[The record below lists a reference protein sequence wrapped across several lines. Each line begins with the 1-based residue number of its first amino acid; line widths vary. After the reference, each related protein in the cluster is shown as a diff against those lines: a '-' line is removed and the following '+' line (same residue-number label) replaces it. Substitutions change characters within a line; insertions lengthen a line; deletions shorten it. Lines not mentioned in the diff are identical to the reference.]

1 MTAPKNPKPVG
12 LPITIPAAEALANLE
27 RSSQMDIERAARR
40 SGASKLMVTM
50 HALKPAEG
58 ALFGSPAPQQRPPTK
73 AEREA
78 AAVHASYMVGDT
90 TPSKVDLSVKDIPG
104 PMLLEVTAID
114 CYDHNPRIF
123 ANEKFEDIEASLR
136 ANGFHDALVVTRRRV
151 DDRYMLAAG
160 SNTTLKILQE
170 LWRTTG
176 DEKYRWVNCIFQ
188 PFESDA
194 QLIAK
199 HLGENMNRG
208 DMRFWEIAKGM
219 VALLD
224 QLEIEQ
230 QQKEPG
236 AKSLTLRDQAELLT
250 VRGLRTTK
258 SQVALW
264 RFAVQYLSPLESALP
279 QLTARAVHDHI
290 QPRTNAIK
298 GLAAKFK
305 FDEPKFLHSLFDPVL
320 RSYGSTHNGEDEGS
334 PFDAA
339 SLCDQ
344 LEAHFAESV
353 GESLISV
360 RQMLSMLKLA
370 PALTLAD
377 LRMPNVVGRG
387 ASSAPA
393 PAPDDEDQPPSP
405 VASTPPQANLPLGP
419 AQVRGAGV
427 NPPASAPRPS
437 PPPAAS
443 APPPASGTQQP
454 TPAAG
459 ELFGMAEGST
469 DPLRALHAAVE
480 ALLAQVG
487 LSDTL
492 RWRDEMPLG
501 FFVEI
506 PDPAIHA
513 RRQVALGS
521 PEFEARTIKTV
532 VWWSLVL
539 MTGQFRDG
547 CVPYID
553 RSSVFFRHYSQDT
566 EANPLTGTDIEE
578 SAPEIDELLMH
589 RLTPGR
595 TREAMHLLRQ
605 VEEAAA
611 AMFAALPERWR
622 RMLEVRRPN

>member
-114 CYDHNPRIF
+114 CYDHNPRLY
-123 ANEKFEDIEASLR
+123 ANEKAEDIEASLR
-136 ANGFHDALVVTRRRV
+136 ANGFHDALVVTRRRT

-160 SNTTLKILQE
+160 SNTTLRILQE
-170 LWRTTG
+170 LWRNTG

-188 PFESDA
+188 PYQSDA
-194 QLIAK
+194 RILAQ
-199 HLGENMNRG
+199 HLGENLNRG

-219 VALLD
+219 VDLIA
-224 QLEIEQ
+224 QLEAETRSGDSSAKAWNLREQ
-230 QQKEPG
+230 
-236 AKSLTLRDQAELLT
+236 ADALTAL
-250 VRGLRTTK
+250 GLRANK
-258 SQVALW
+258 SDVALW
-264 RFAVQYLSPLESALP
+264 RFATQS
-279 QLTARAVHDHI
+279 LTSLGDSLKLLTNRAVRDHI
-290 QPRTNAIK
+290 QPRITALRS
-298 GLAAKFK
+298 LAAKFK
-305 FDEPKFLHSLFDPVL
+305 VEESEFWNDVVNPAIKSHVSA
-320 RSYGSTHNGEDEGS
+320 R
-334 PFDAA
+334 AA
-339 SLCDQ
+339 SLEDGTFEAAALCDEI
-344 LEAHFAESV
+344 EAAVAEFLGESV
-353 GESLISV
+353 ASIK
-360 RQMLSMLKLA
+360 QMLSMLKLA
-370 PALTLAD
+370 PALTVAD

-387 ASSAPA
+387 ASSSPAHTPEDDAP
-393 PAPDDEDQPPSP
+393 
-405 VASTPPQANLPLGP
+405 TPTVTGQQHSQTNLPLGP
-419 AQVRGAGV
+419 TQIRGAGV
-427 NPPASAPRPS
+427 NPPAAPPRPS
-437 PPPAAS
+437 APAAPVV
-443 APPPASGTQQP
+443 APLAAAQQP
-454 TPAAG
+454 APAAG
-459 ELFGMAEGST
+459 ELFRTAENSP
-469 DPLRALHAAVE
+469 DPLQSLHRAVE
-480 ALLAQVG
+480 ALLAHAG

-492 RWRDEMPLG
+492 CWRDEMPLG
-501 FFVEI
+501 FFVEM
-506 PDPAIHA
+506 PDPAVHA

-539 MTGQFRDG
+539 MTGQFREG

-553 RSSVFFRHYSQDT
+553 HSTVFFRHYSQDA

-578 SAPEIDELLMH
+578 SPPEIDEMLMH

-595 TREAMHLLRQ
+595 MCEAMHLLRQ

-622 RMLEVRRPN
+622 RMLEVRRLN